1 MPTRPRL
8 SGGVVGGLIGFGAA
22 VVLLGANLGGPA
34 DDAAVDP
41 VAETPEGAINPLPA
55 GDGPAPDASVT
66 GVGPEWNVLNWGPGP
81 RAAVPAS
88 FGYDTVV
95 DGRTEQKIFVSTQ
108 ANDDVAAADS
118 IVNMSVSE
126 DSGLSFLTTERNYPT
141 TALNMTRLPDGSLF
155 AIDFIP
161 EWGDST
167 RTWVNLLSWRS
178 ADGGQTWERV
188 KGRFTP
194 PDGEQFAGTDRGL
207 RVHRVPRVLADGAIV
222 VPVYTVYR
230 SLPRRISAFLQ
241 STDGGLT
248 WTQRSFVPSSIG
260 TNEVGWTYAKDGRL
274 IAVMRTEGE
283 TPARLRVSWSS
294 DDGHTWTPSQPL
306 LDPDGEQVV
315 GIYPDVVLQ
324 PNGVLLMSTGRPDNR
339 VYVDY
344 DGTGETWDEVR
355 NVFTLYPSETGNG
368 RYDGSSGNQS
378 MTSVGASRTLF
389 FGDKCHVWGCKAYN
403 EQYGVVAVLMNAV
416 TDGVGKIDVASQLA
430 GGVATLTGD
439 FAAADERFPEQRPE
453 GAFDGSSRPHSAAV
467 VEGDSTSTMTLKL
480 DRPYSIDRIGL
491 MLGDGQPLD
500 ANVQLSLDGRRWGRP
515 VVRTVDSRDHSLRYT
530 DFAAEQAQY
539 VRVTVPAGSTP
550 ITELEVYSSDVQTF
564 ENDPIYGIPRGFV
577 DARNTT
583 VNDQEIKGWNSTSS
597 LRLFDKFLDDNATAT
612 KPTTP
617 VEHQE
622 ATFAWSTND
631 FRGPFTFAVEGV
643 DDAGGAVT
651 PWRFRL
657 SPGANATTP
666 PTLEV
671 SDGSAW
677 TSLGALSAVVPIN
690 TWVPISVDT
699 TTDEATVTIGTQRFS
714 TSVTAGAADRLAG
727 LTFTTGDPIAYGMS
741 FFIDDLRIGAAAS

>member
-1 MPTRPRL
+1 VPTRF
-8 SGGVVGGLIGFGAA
+8 SGLVGGLVGFGAA
-22 VVLLGANLGGPA
+22 VVLLSTTLGGPA

-41 VAETPEGAINPLPA
+41 AAETPDGAVNPLPA
-55 GDGPAPDASVT
+55 GDGPAADASAT

-118 IVNMSVSE
+118 IVNMSVSD

-141 TALNMTRLPDGSLF
+141 TALNMTRLSDGSLF
-155 AIDFIP
+155 AVDFIP
-161 EWGDST
+161 EWADET
-167 RTWVNLLSWRS
+167 RTSVNLLSWRS
-178 ADGGQTWERV
+178 TDGGQTWERI

-194 PDGEQFAGTDRGL
+194 PNGEQFAGTDRGL
-207 RVHRVPRVLADGAIV
+207 RVHRVPRVLDDGAIV

-230 SLPRRISAFLQ
+230 SMPRRISAFLQ

-260 TNEVGWTYAKDGRL
+260 TNEVGWRHTKDGRL

-283 TPARLRVSWSS
+283 NPARLRVSWSS

-306 LDPDGEQVV
+306 LDPDGAQVV

-324 PNGVLLMSTGRPDNR
+324 PNGIMLMSTGRPDNR
-339 VYVDY
+339 VYIDY

-355 NVFTLYPSETGNG
+355 NVFTLYPSDTGNG

-378 MTSVGASRTLF
+378 MTNVGSSRTLF
-389 FGDKCHVWGCKAYN
+389 FGDRCHVWGCKAYN

-430 GGVATLTGD
+430 GRVATVTGD
-439 FAAADERFPEQRPE
+439 FAAADPRFPEQRPE
-453 GAFDGSSRPHSAAV
+453 GAFDGSSRPNSAAV
-467 VEGDSTSTMTLKL
+467 LSGSGSGTPAMTLKL

-491 MLGDGQPLD
+491 MLGNGAPLD
-500 ANVQLSLDGRRWGRP
+500 ANVQLSLDGRRWSRP
-515 VVRTVDSRDHSLRYT
+515 VVRTVGSRDHSMRYT
-530 DFAAEQAQY
+530 DFPAQQAQY
-539 VRVTVPAGSTP
+539 VRVTVPAGSTTP

-577 DARNTT
+577 DAKNTT
-583 VNDQEIKGWNSTSS
+583 VNDQEVKGWNSSSS

-612 KPTTP
+612 KPTEP
-617 VEHQE
+617 VEHQR

-643 DDAGGAVT
+643 AGGDAVT

-657 SPGANATTP
+657 VPGATATTP
-666 PTLEV
+666 PSLEV

-690 TWVPISVDT
+690 TWVPVTVDT
-699 TTDEATVTIGTQRFS
+699 TTSSATVTIGTQEFS
-714 TSVTAGAADRLAG
+714 TEVTAAAADRLAG

-741 FFIDDLRIGAAAS
+741 FFVDDLSIGAAS